1 MIQLIEA
8 PPRSGKS
15 FYFVHYLSKFWSYD
29 ALYDEYILDS
39 NVLIISNVE
48 GLRVR
53 HWKYPDCLK
62 GRSVEEFFTIE
73 NFEMIMDKTGKN
85 HIILGLDEVH
95 DIFPAGYQNPSV
107 YSFFA
112 YHGHIG
118 LDIFL
123 MTQGISSMSRMFNP
137 LLEFIVKVKP
147 RSQKLYK
154 VFSYDFYTLKGLFL
168 YSKKLTIDQLVFKAY
183 KSFRKDEI
191 NKPRSAI
198 MVWVCFVVLMFGGGA
213 GLFYWSIASL
223 GGSSNDAPVRKIE
236 RYQRP
241 NVTKSLPPEIKE
253 NVEDLSGSDLSDDL
267 VEKWRTYYLDGVYEA
282 KDKRIFIINSRV
294 LHDSPLFRNYS
305 SISQTVEFY
314 GAIIRSGD
322 DRRSDG

>member
-15 FYFVHYLSKFWSYD
+15 FYFVHYLSKFWKYD
-29 ALYDEYILDS
+29 GLYDEFILDS

-62 GRSVEEFFTIE
+62 GRTPEEFFSIE
-73 NFEMIMDKTGKN
+73 NFENIMDKTGKN

-95 DIFPAGYQNPSV
+95 DIFPAGYSNPAV

-123 MTQGISSMSRMFNP
+123 MTQGIQSMSRMFNP

-154 VFSYDFYTLKGLFL
+154 TFTYDFYTLKGLFL
-168 YSKKLTIDQLVFKAY
+168 YSKNLTIDKLIFKAY

-191 NKPRSAI
+191 NKPRSALVI
-198 MVWVCFVVLMFGGGA
+198 WLSFVAFMFVGGA
-213 GLFYWSIASL
+213 GLFWWGVSSL
-223 GGSSNDAPVRKIE
+223 GASPVPAEVRKIE

-241 NVTKSLPPEIKE
+241 SVSPVVQVETVTEPITIADSK
-253 NVEDLSGSDLSDDL
+253 SDDL
-267 VEKWRTYYLDGVYEA
+267 SVKWRVYYLEGYYKKLDEMIY
-282 KDKRIFIINSRV
+282 IINGRV
-294 LHDSPLFRNYS
+294 LHDTASFRNFS
-305 SISQTVEFY
+305 DTSQTVEFY
-314 GAIIRSGD
+314 GPLIR
-322 DRRSDG
+322 